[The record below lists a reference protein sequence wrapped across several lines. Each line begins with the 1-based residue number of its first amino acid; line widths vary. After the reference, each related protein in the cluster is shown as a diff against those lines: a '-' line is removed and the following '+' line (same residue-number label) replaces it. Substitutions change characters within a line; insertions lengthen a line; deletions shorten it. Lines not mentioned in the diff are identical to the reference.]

1 MNHEVTFYTR
11 ADCPLCDA
19 AEAAVRAAIVL
30 HHLPLTITL
39 VDIDDD
45 PALRQKFTDDVPVIY
60 VDGQEAFRHRVSADD
75 FAAWIRKQEPQR
87 ALADEKCVPCT
98 GGASALKGEELAALS
113 ASLGGG
119 WRVVEEHH
127 LEKEFTFPDFAK
139 ALAFTNRVGA
149 IAETEGHHPDI
160 YLAWGKVRVT
170 IWTHKVDGL
179 TRADFVLAAKIDVA
193 GAGSVAVAGF
203 RS

>member
-1 MNHEVTFYTR
+1 MNHEVTIYTR

-30 HHLPLTITL
+30 HQLPLSITL
-39 VDIDDD
+39 VDIDEDA
-45 PALRQKFTDDVPVIY
+45 ALQRKFTDDVPVIY
-60 VDGQEAFRHRVSADD
+60 VDGQEAFRHRVSADE
-75 FAAWIRKQEPQR
+75 FAAWIRKREPQR

-98 GGASALKGEELAALS
+98 GGVPALKGEELAALS
-113 ASLGGG
+113 ATLGGG
-119 WRVVEEHH
+119 WRVVDEHH

-193 GAGSVAVAGF
+193 VAGSESRG
-203 RS
+203 